1 MVITFFKVIHFLCL
15 STITNLEIMQKT
27 IHKRIPV
34 WQFENFLEFSSVL
47 HYISGREGGVS
58 DRYFDSLNLSF
69 SVSDDSENVGE
80 NRQRL
85 ANELQ
90 INPNKFLFPWQ
101 THSDNI
107 KIILNPEGKRDN
119 LANTDGIITNVPGIC
134 ISVLTADCV
143 PLIFY
148 DPSKQVI
155 GAVHSGWRGTV
166 KGIAGKMVQT
176 FITEFNSKPSD
187 ILVGIGP
194 SIGPD
199 VYEVGKDVVEEVKK
213 TFGKESELILNEKKN
228 KKAYLNL
235 WKANRILLEH
245 KRIPPEN
252 IEKAYICTYTDHEY
266 FFSARRLGK
275 DCGRFGAGIM
285 LKRQ

>member
-1 MVITFFKVIHFLCL
+1 
-15 STITNLEIMQKT
+15 MQKT
-27 IHKRIPV
+27 INKSIPI
-34 WQFENFLEFSSVL
+34 WRFEHFSKFSSVK

-58 DRYFDSLNLSF
+58 DGNFDSLNLSY
-69 SVSDDSENVGE
+69 SVSDDHKNVEE

-85 ANELQ
+85 AKELQ
-90 INPNKFLFPWQ
+90 INPGDFLFPWQ

-107 KIILNPEGKRDN
+107 KVLLNSEEKREK
-119 LANTDGIITNVPGIC
+119 LADTDGIITNLPD
-134 ISVLTADCV
+134 ISISILTADCV

-148 DPSKQVI
+148 DPLKQVI
-155 GAVHSGWRGTV
+155 GVVHSGWRGTV
-166 KGIAGKMVQT
+166 KGIAGKMIHN
-176 FITEFNSKPSD
+176 FIYKFNSKASD

-199 VYEVGKDVVEEVKK
+199 VYEVGKDVIKKVKD
-213 TFGKESELILNEKKN
+213 TFSDNSEHILKETEKD
-228 KKAYLNL
+228 KAYLNL
-235 WKANRILLEH
+235 WKANRILLEQAGVP
-245 KRIPPEN
+245 KGN

-285 LKRQ
+285 LKEN

>member
-1 MVITFFKVIHFLCL
+1 
-15 STITNLEIMQKT
+15 MQKT
-27 IHKRIPV
+27 ISKSIPI
-34 WQFENFLEFSSVL
+34 WRFEHFSKFSSVL

-58 DRYFDSLNLSF
+58 DGNFDSLNLGY
-69 SVSDDSENVGE
+69 SVSDDRRNVEE

-85 ANELQ
+85 ANALQ
-90 INPNKFLFPWQ
+90 ITPGDFLFPWQ
-101 THSDNI
+101 THNDNI
-107 KIILNPEGKRDN
+107 KVIFNPEEKNDN
-119 LANTDGIITNVPGIC
+119 LADTDGIITNLPGIC

-148 DPSKQVI
+148 DPLKQVI
-155 GAVHSGWRGTV
+155 GVVHSGWRGTV
-166 KGIAGKMVQT
+166 KGIAAKMIQT
-176 FITEFNSKPSD
+176 FISEFNSKASD

-199 VYEVGKDVVEEVKK
+199 VYEVGKDVIEGVKN
-213 TFGKESELILNEKKN
+213 TFGKASEFILKETKKD
-228 KKAYLNL
+228 KAYLNL
-235 WKANRILLEH
+235 WKANRFLLEQAGVL
-245 KRIPPEN
+245 PEN

-285 LKRQ
+285 LKES

>member
-1 MVITFFKVIHFLCL
+1 MRKIIRK
-15 STITNLEIMQKT
+15 S
-27 IHKRIPV
+27 IPV
-34 WQFENFLEFSSVL
+34 WRFEQFSKFSSIL

-58 DRYFDSLNLSF
+58 DGNFDALNLSF
-69 SVSDDSENVGE
+69 SVSDDNKNVEE

-90 INPNKFLFPWQ
+90 IDSNDFLFPGQ

-107 KIILNPEGKRDN
+107 KIILNSEEKRDN

-148 DPSKQVI
+148 NPSKQVI
-155 GAVHSGWRGTV
+155 GVLHSGWRGTV
-166 KGIAGKMVQT
+166 KGAAGKMVKT
-176 FITEFNSKPSD
+176 FISEFNSKPSD

-199 VYEVGKDVVEEVKK
+199 VYEVGKDVIEGVKN
-213 TFGKESELILNEKKN
+213 TFGEESILILNQMKN
-228 KKAYLNL
+228 NKAYLNL

-245 KRIPPEN
+245 SRIPLEN
-252 IEKAYICTYTDHEY
+252 IEKAFICTYTDQEY
-266 FFSARRLGK
+266 FFSARRLGN
-275 DCGRFGAGIM
+275 DCGRNGAGIM
-285 LKRQ
+285 LKEN

>member
-1 MVITFFKVIHFLCL
+1 
-15 STITNLEIMQKT
+15 MQKT
-27 IHKRIPV
+27 IYKSLPV
-34 WQFENFLEFSSVL
+34 WRFKQFLKFSSVL

-58 DRYFDSLNLSF
+58 EGNFDSLNLSF
-69 SVSDDSENVGE
+69 SVSDDNKNVKE

-85 ANELQ
+85 ANGLQ
-90 INPNKFLFPWQ
+90 IDTNDFLFPWQ

-107 KIILNPEGKRDN
+107 KVILNNEEKRNN
-119 LANTDGIITNVPGIC
+119 LTDTDGIITNVPGIC

-148 DPSKQVI
+148 DPLKQVI
-155 GAVHSGWRGTV
+155 GVVHSGWRGTV

-176 FITEFNSKPSD
+176 FIWEFNSKPSD

-199 VYEVGKDVVEEVKK
+199 VYEVGKDVIEGVKDS
-213 TFGKESELILNEKKN
+213 FGNESEFILKETRKD
-228 KKAYLNL
+228 KAYLNL
-235 WKANRILLEH
+235 WKANRLLLEQAGV
-245 KRIPPEN
+245 PQEN
-252 IEKAYICTYTDHEY
+252 IEKAYICTYTDQEY
-266 FFSARRLGK
+266 FFSARRLGN

-285 LKRQ
+285 LKES